1 MDSLGY
7 IASNVAANMMGLGSA
22 ATPFGLKAMKELQKI
37 NDKKL
42 ILKKT
47 KYNLPFFKPPNYFFP
62 PR

>member
-1 MDSLGY
+1 MTLNDPNDFYDHKSLY
-7 IASNVAANMMGLGSA
+7 EDIFSKYKAQLVLD
-22 ATPFGLKAMKELQKI
+22 PLK
-37 NDKKL
+37 KKMLFLL